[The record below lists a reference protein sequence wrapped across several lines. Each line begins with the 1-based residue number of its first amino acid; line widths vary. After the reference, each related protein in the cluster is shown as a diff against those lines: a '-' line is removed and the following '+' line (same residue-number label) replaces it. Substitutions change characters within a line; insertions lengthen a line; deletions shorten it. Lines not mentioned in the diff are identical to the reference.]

1 MKGGT
6 IMDQQQEL
14 NIDEELAGAIEVAD
28 DEDGEASVIIKLD
41 DFGEEEAETVVKE
54 EQVTPPVNEDEQA
67 SADFGEEQ
75 EAEAVTEHEEPKEL
89 TPQQIK
95 DIVHHYDTIVLDHL
109 KLLFDGLSYERVI
122 EPTYRV
128 ALSFVG
134 DNLLTDESTYAQA
147 AKLASIYAQR
157 MLSGLLD

>member
-1 MKGGT
+1 
-6 IMDQQQEL
+6 MDQQQEL

-28 DEDGEASVIIKLD
+28 DEDEEASVIIKLD
-41 DFGEEEAETVVKE
+41 DFSE
-54 EQVTPPVNEDEQA
+54 EQELTPPTNEDGEVPA
-67 SADFGEEQ
+67 TELDDFGEEQ
-75 EAEAVTEHEEPKEL
+75 EAVEAVTEPEQEL

-109 KLLFDGLSYERVI
+109 KLLFEGLSYERVI
-122 EPTYRV
+122 EPAYRV
-128 ALSFVG
+128 ALAFVG